1 MAGLSSLTGDLVIG
15 LELIDAATLEGD
27 AATMTEGNQLVQG
40 AAAALVDVTP
50 ELGRLRDVYGLGCA
64 LP

>member
-1 MAGLSSLTGDLVIG
+1 VSRSALGDSLACEG

-40 AAAALVDVTP
+40 VP
-50 ELGRLRDVYGLGCA
+50 
-64 LP
+64 LPSWM